1 MSNLTWN
8 SARKAASWL
17 VPEGLLLGAA
27 IAALHADALRQ
38 PVRDFAPFYPV
49 VVFTLGFLLAL
60 RFQRSRLVLA
70 LLVLAFVEWAIDHT
84 RAGEMGRFVWQATAV
99 LLPLNLAAVMLMSE
113 RGIFTRFGL
122 ARIGVLIAQLGLVAV
137 AIFYA
142 PDAAK
147 AFVNYQLLP
156 ERWFR
161 WTPLA
166 QVPLLA
172 FLAGAALI
180 ITGLVLKASPTGRA
194 FLWALVAAFL
204 ALHSVDRAVA
214 ITIYGSTAGLI
225 LVVAVI
231 EASYLMAYQDGLTG
245 LPARR
250 ALTEALQRVN
260 GTFTVAMVDV
270 DHFKK
275 LNDRYGHD
283 VGDQVLRMLAS
294 RLAKVSNGGRA
305 FRYGGEEFAILFPG
319 DAIDEC
325 LPELEELRR
334 SVAQSKFTVR
344 RRLQRRRKSAT
355 SNNGDGGSRK
365 RPQITVTVS
374 IGAAESHGRHDAPE
388 LVVQA
393 ADRALYR
400 AKEAGRNRVAS

>member
-1 MSNLTWN
+1 MSWN
-8 SARKAASWL
+8 TLRRVTSWF

-27 IAALHADALRQ
+27 VASLHTEALRE
-38 PVRDFAPFYPV
+38 PMARFAPFAPV

-70 LLVLAFVEWAIDHT
+70 LLALAFVEWGLDRT
-84 RAGEMGRFVWQATAV
+84 RMGDVGRFVWQTAAE

-113 RGIFTRFGL
+113 RGIFTRTGL
-122 ARIGVLIAQLGLVAV
+122 ARILVLLAQVGVIGAV
-137 AIFYA
+137 ARYA
-142 PDAAK
+142 PGRGAAIVDYTPFP
-147 AFVNYQLLP
+147 A
-156 ERWFR
+156 EWFA

-166 QVPLLA
+166 QLPFIA
-172 FLAGAALI
+172 FVVAAGLI
-180 ITGLVLKASPTGRA
+180 VAGLVLKATATGRA
-194 FLWALVAAFL
+194 FPWALVAAFL
-204 ALHSVDRAVA
+204 ALHSVDTPVA
-214 ITIYGSTAGLI
+214 ATIYGSTAGLI

-250 ALTEALQRVN
+250 ALNEALHQMN
-260 GTFTVAMVDV
+260 GKFTIAMVDV

-294 RLAKVSNGGRA
+294 RLGKISNGGRA

-319 DAIDEC
+319 DGVEEC

-334 SVAQSKFTVR
+334 SVEDVKFTVR
-344 RRLQRRRKSAT
+344 RRLQRRRKPA
-355 SNNGDGGSRK
+355 NGGGNGKK

-374 IGAAESHGRHDAPE
+374 IGAAESNGRQDAPE
-388 LVVQA
+388 LVVAA

-400 AKEAGRNRVAS
+400 AKDAGRNRVES

>member
-1 MSNLTWN
+1 MSWN
-8 SARKAASWL
+8 SARRVTSWF

-27 IAALHADALRQ
+27 VASLHTEVLRQ
-38 PVRDFAPFYPV
+38 PMAEFAPFAPI
-49 VVFTLGFLLAL
+49 VVFGLGFLLAL

-70 LLVLAFVEWAIDHT
+70 LLALAFVEWGLDRT
-84 RAGEMGRFVWQATAV
+84 RTGDVGRFVWQAAAV

-113 RGIFTRFGL
+113 RGIFTRTGL
-122 ARIGVLIAQLGLVAV
+122 ARIIVLLAQVGAIAAV
-137 AIFYA
+137 ARNAASRGAAVVNSA
-142 PDAAK
+142 P
-147 AFVNYQLLP
+147 LP
-156 ERWFR
+156 AEWFT

-166 QVPLLA
+166 QLPLIA
-172 FLAGAALI
+172 FVVAAGLVIA
-180 ITGLVLKASPTGRA
+180 GLVLKATATGRA
-194 FLWALVAAFL
+194 FPWALAAAFL
-204 ALHSVDRAVA
+204 ALHSVDTPVA
-214 ITIYGSTAGLI
+214 ATIYGSTAGLI

-250 ALTEALQRVN
+250 ALNEALHQMN
-260 GTFTVAMVDV
+260 GKFTIAMVDV

-294 RLAKVSNGGRA
+294 RLAKVSAGGRA

-319 DAIDEC
+319 DGVEEC

-334 SVAQSKFTVR
+334 SVEDAKFTVR
-344 RRLQRRRKSAT
+344 RRLQRRRKPANSG
-355 SNNGDGGSRK
+355 SNGKK

-374 IGAAESHGRHDAPE
+374 IGAAESNGRQDAPE
-388 LVVQA
+388 LVVEA

-400 AKEAGRNRVAS
+400 AKDAGRNRVES

>member
-1 MSNLTWN
+1 VTWF
-8 SARKAASWL
+8 

-27 IAALHADALRQ
+27 AASLHVDALRE
-38 PVRDFAPFYPV
+38 PITEFARFYPI
-49 VVFTLGFLLAL
+49 VVFGLGFLLAL
-60 RFQRSRLVLA
+60 RFQRSRLVFALVILA
-70 LLVLAFVEWAIDHT
+70 LVEWGLDRT
-84 RAGEMGRFVWQATAV
+84 RAGDVGRFAWQAAAV
-99 LLPLNLAAVMLMSE
+99 LLPLNLAAVMLMTE
-113 RGIFTRFGL
+113 RGIFTRIGI
-122 ARIGVLIAQLGLVAV
+122 ARIAVFLAQVGGIYAAARYVPSRAAAIVTYEGL
-137 AIFYA
+137 
-142 PDAAK
+142 PAA
-147 AFVNYQLLP
+147 
-156 ERWFR
+156 WFA

-172 FLAGAALI
+172 FLVGAALI
-180 ITGLVLKASPTGRA
+180 VTGMVLKASPTGRA

-204 ALHSVDRAVA
+204 ALHSVDTPIAA
-214 ITIYGSTAGLI
+214 TIYGSTAGLI

-250 ALTEALQRVN
+250 ALTEALQRID
-260 GTFTVAMVDV
+260 GKFTIAMVDV

-275 LNDRYGHD
+275 LNDRYGHE

-319 DAIDEC
+319 DGVEEC
-325 LPELEELRR
+325 LPELEVLRR
-334 SVAQSKFTVR
+334 GVEESKFTVR
-344 RRLQRRRKSAT
+344 RRLQRRRRPAKV
-355 SNNGDGGSRK
+355 NGDGGRA
-365 RPQITVTVS
+365 RPQIAVTVS
-374 IGAAESHGRHDAPE
+374 IGAAESNGRRDAPD

-400 AKEAGRNRVAS
+400 AKDAGRNRVES